1 MTTKFNKDM
10 YAKIKGK
17 KNEPLFNIGQRKLKI
32 MDNEKEKESETA
44 ERGSSTLLWMKDGLL
59 FQPFLSR
66 RSSFP

>member
-1 MTTKFNKDM
+1 M
-10 YAKIKGK
+10 KIKGK
-17 KNEPLFNIGQRKLKI
+17 KNEPLSNIGQRKLKI